1 MIKEIKELNA
11 WTYGSPD
18 SPSREYV
25 RECYPLSREDYSEL
39 RNNIDRFAS
48 KTPMINWR
56 CSEPH
61 VEWNLMIGPYEVT
74 MTTGS
79 HCESIVIRPMVM
91 ERYHIT
97 IMDAWGEFCHAYY
110 NDEKDETK
118 NDFQK
123 TKEVLEGLREEFRKI
138 KDIPVA

>member
-1 MIKEIKELNA
+1 MIKEIKELKG
-11 WTYGSPD
+11 WTYESAHCT
-18 SPSREYV
+18 SRQFV
-25 RECYPLSREDYSEL
+25 RECYPISREDYSEL

-61 VEWNLMIGPYEVT
+61 VEWNLMIGPYVVQ
-74 MTTGS
+74 MHTGS
-79 HCESIVIRPMVM
+79 HCESITIRTM
-91 ERYHIT
+91 EMGGPYIT
-97 IMDAWGEFCHAYY
+97 IRDAWGEFCHAYY